1 MINDRIREARSI
13 SKMTQD
19 ALAKRLK
26 LTKSTISQWES
37 GMTTPNGKNL
47 INLAEALNVSPEW
60 LLTGVAPG
68 TKEVTP
74 NARVEGGF
82 SVWDSATPLE
92 DDEVE
97 IPFYQEVELSA
108 GNGNYADLNRSGGKL
123 RFARSTLRKA
133 GVDATC
139 AACVSIHG
147 NSMEPVLPDGAVAG
161 VDTSKTRIK
170 DGQMYAIDH
179 EGLLRVKLL
188 YRLPGGIRVRSFNR
202 DEYADEEYFHQ
213 DADKIKVIGQ
223 VFWYSVLL

>member
-13 SKMTQD
+13 AKMTQD

-108 GNGNYADLNRSGGKL
+108 GNGNYVDLNRSGGKL

>member
-13 SKMTQD
+13 AKMTQD

>member
-13 SKMTQD
+13 AKMTQD

-108 GNGNYADLNRSGGKL
+108 GNGNYVDLNRSRGKL

>member
-13 SKMTQD
+13 AKMTQD

-74 NARVEGGF
+74 NARIEGGF

-133 GVDATC
+133 GVDSAC

>member
-13 SKMTQD
+13 AKMTQD

-108 GNGNYADLNRSGGKL
+108 GNGNYADLNRSEGKL

>member
-13 SKMTQD
+13 AKMTQD

-60 LLTGVAPG
+60 LLTGVVPG

>member
-13 SKMTQD
+13 ANMTQD

-60 LLTGVAPG
+60 LLTGG
-68 TKEVTP
+68 TPTPKELTS

-97 IPFYQEVELSA
+97 IPFYQEIELSA
-108 GNGNYADLNRSGGKL
+108 GNGTYVDLNRSGGKL

-133 GVDATC
+133 GVDAGC

-147 NSMEPVLPDGAVAG
+147 NSMEPVLPDGAVVG
-161 VDTSKTRIK
+161 VDTSKKSIK

-179 EGLLRVKLL
+179 EGLLRVKLV
-188 YRLPGGIRVRSFNR
+188 YRLPGGIRIRSFNR
-202 DEYADEEYFHQ
+202 DEYADEEYFQQ
-213 DADKIKVIGQ
+213 DANKIRVIGQ

>member
-13 SKMTQD
+13 AKMTQD

-47 INLAEALNVSPEW
+47 INLAEELNVSPEW

-108 GNGNYADLNRSGGKL
+108 GNGNYVDLNRSGGKL

>member
-13 SKMTQD
+13 AKMTQD

-60 LLTGVAPG
+60 LLTGMAPG

-108 GNGNYADLNRSGGKL
+108 GNGNYVDLNRSGGKL

>member
-13 SKMTQD
+13 AKMTQD

-68 TKEVTP
+68 TKGVTP